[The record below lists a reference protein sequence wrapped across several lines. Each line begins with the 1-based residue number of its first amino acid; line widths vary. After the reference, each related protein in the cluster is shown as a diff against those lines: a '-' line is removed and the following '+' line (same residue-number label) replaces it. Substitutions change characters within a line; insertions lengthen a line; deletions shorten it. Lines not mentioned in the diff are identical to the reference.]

1 MRDWLSTH
9 KPAAPARWHLLLAA
23 LMWTTVGGLL
33 AYFGARWLWHNS
45 GVVVR
50 VLFGAAVAAG
60 ILKSRFV
67 LERTANRT
75 IERIRTR
82 GDGRCIGG
90 FLSVRSW
97 AFVALMMGVGRAL
110 RASPTP
116 RTVLGF
122 VYVAVGLALLLAS
135 RRLWLAWREQRRK
148 DEG

>member
-1 MRDWLSTH
+1 MRDWLNAH
-9 KPAAPARWHLLLAA
+9 KPAASARWHLFPAA
-23 LMWTTVGGLL
+23 VMWTTVGGLL
-33 AYFGARWLWHNS
+33 LYFGARWLWHNS
-45 GVVVR
+45 GLVVW
-50 VLFGAAVAAG
+50 VLFGTAIAAG
-60 ILKSRFV
+60 ILKSKFV
-67 LERTANRT
+67 LEPTANRT

-97 AFVALMMGVGRAL
+97 GFVALMLGVGRAL

-116 RTVLGF
+116 RTILGF

-135 RRLWLAWREQRRK
+135 RRLWLAWQEQGIK